1 MHTQT
6 SQGAPRIASNLQKL
20 RELGTGPSPETP
32 EEANPADTLTW
43 DSSMP
48 TVRVT
53 FCCLWALSRELRQG
67 HRRTRTLGWGLRL
80 KVRLSVG
87 ISDNIEIIMFSE
99 GRERTDIFV
108 FLCDLGY

>member
-6 SQGAPRIASNLQKL
+6 NQVAPRIASNLQKL

-32 EEANPADTLTW
+32 EGANPADTLTW
-43 DSSMP
+43 DSNTQ

-53 FCCLWALSRELRQG
+53 FRCLCLGPRELGQG
-67 HRRTRTLGWGLRL
+67 HCRTSTLGWGLGLR
-80 KVRLSVG
+80 VRLSVD
-87 ISDNIEIIMFSE
+87 ICDNTEIIVFSV
-99 GRERTDIFV
+99 GGERTDISV